1 MSCKFPIGVATMYK
15 VFMLEFLGQYII
27 QLIQST
33 GYAGIFVL
41 MALESALIP
50 IPSEITMPFS
60 GFLASR
66 GELSFALIV
75 IVGTLA
81 NLTGSLVAYVIGYLL
96 EETVLLGLI
105 QKYGKFVLLS
115 THEYHRAER
124 WFRKYGDKII
134 FISRLL
140 PGVRTVISLPAGVF
154 RMDIKKFVIYTTIGC
169 LIWSIF
175 LTYVGFA
182 LGENWTSIEQYF
194 RKFEFL
200 IVGVFILALAF
211 YIEKHLNLRGKLMKK

>member
-1 MSCKFPIGVATMYK
+1 
-15 VFMLEFLGQYII
+15 MLEFLGQYII

-60 GFLASR
+60 GFLASK
-66 GELSFALIV
+66 GELSFVLIV
-75 IVGTLA
+75 IVGTVA
-81 NLTGSLVAYVIGYLL
+81 NLAGSIFAYYIGYLL
-96 EETVLLGLI
+96 EETILLGLI
-105 QKYGKFVLLS
+105 RKYGKLILLS
-115 THEYHRAER
+115 EHDYHKAEH

-134 FISRLL
+134 FITRLL
-140 PGVRTVISLPAGVF
+140 PGIRTVISLPAGVF
-154 RMDIKKFVIYTTIGC
+154 RMDIKKFVIYTTVGC

-175 LTYVGFA
+175 LTYVGFT
-182 LGENWTSIEQYF
+182 LGENWTSIERYF

-211 YIEKHLNLRGKLMKK
+211 YVEKHLNLRGKLMKK